1 MAAKSASF
9 LPGPV
14 ECKLVNAGSYANPS
28 PSRNPR
34 YFVPVVQSY
43 FVKLPAF
50 SSVPS
55 GLIISIVY
63 LNAETSYVLVMNDKL
78 KSWKTLHD
86 NLRVYPAACPN
97 VDLVRPMLRLQ
108 PVAVETLPPVAE
120 PLAGVIA
127 AEGAAAVDFQ
137 LPHH

>member
-1 MAAKSASF
+1 MAAKYVSF
-9 LPGPV
+9 LPRPV

-28 PSRNPR
+28 PSRNSR

-63 LNAETSYVLVMNDKL
+63 LNPETSLAHL
-78 KSWKTLHD
+78 KN
-86 NLRVYPAACPN
+86 NLIN
-97 VDLVRPMLRLQ
+97 
-108 PVAVETLPPVAE
+108 
-120 PLAGVIA
+120 
-127 AEGAAAVDFQ
+127 
-137 LPHH
+137 